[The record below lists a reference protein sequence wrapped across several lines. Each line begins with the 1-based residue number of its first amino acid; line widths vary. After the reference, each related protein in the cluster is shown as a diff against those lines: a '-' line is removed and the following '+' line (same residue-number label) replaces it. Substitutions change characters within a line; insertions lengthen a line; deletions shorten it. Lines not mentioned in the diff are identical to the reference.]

1 MEYDFQTLERIV
13 REVHHLGELTSL
25 SSTPLHMT
33 KNDENNEVDLSPAY
47 VPFQLKEILSKRK
60 SITLQ
65 VFTYKSP
72 SVQGVGTD
80 HCEVN
85 VNTPPKRQKHLSSSV
100 EVECAKI
107 SLQLKGSSK
116 DEEYEIVDL
125 CGVANARLCAVRTD
139 KISEDITNQ

>member
-1 MEYDFQTLERIV
+1 LEYDFQSLERIV
-13 REVHHLGELTSL
+13 REVPHLGEITSL
-25 SSTPLHMT
+25 SSTPLRMT

-47 VPFQLKEILSKRK
+47 VPIQLKEILSKRK
-60 SITLQ
+60 SISLQ
-65 VFTYKSP
+65 AFTSESP

-85 VNTPPKRQKHLSSSV
+85 VNPPPKRQQHLSSLV
-100 EVECAKI
+100 EVQCAKI

-125 CGVANARLCAVRTD
+125 CGVETCETVHGAHRQNLRGHH
-139 KISEDITNQ
+139 